1 MTVCRVWRI
10 LASTRATDG
19 RNRWSLR
26 LPQWWSCPVV
36 GSPYRCS
43 YDLPVVPGSSK
54 FIASCPSP
62 ETTDQL
68 QGPVSGHRAT
78 SGERSEA
85 SVSSGQGA
93 TSTPT
98 SRRGDG
104 QPDPLGSPGSAE
116 VRNYLPAIPSRLTP
130 HRRGTS
136 VNFCPRNK
144 SIILQIVNIY

>member
-1 MTVCRVWRI
+1 MTVFRVWRI

-68 QGPVSGHRAT
+68 QGPSPATERHRESGRRHAAGCRLTLCSYHRISATNDSDTDKLAWCQPARPTWVSRVCRGQELPSGH
-78 SGERSEA
+78 SF
-85 SVSSGQGA
+85 
-93 TSTPT
+93 
-98 SRRGDG
+98 
-104 QPDPLGSPGSAE
+104 SAD
-116 VRNYLPAIPSRLTP
+116 IP
-130 HRRGTS
+130 
-136 VNFCPRNK
+136 
-144 SIILQIVNIY
+144 